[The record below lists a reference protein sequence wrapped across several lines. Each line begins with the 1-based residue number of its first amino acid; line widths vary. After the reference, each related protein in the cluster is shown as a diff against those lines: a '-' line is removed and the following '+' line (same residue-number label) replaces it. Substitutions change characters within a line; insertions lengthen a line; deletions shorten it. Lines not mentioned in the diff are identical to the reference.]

1 MIPASTLYLV
11 AALIGA
17 LALVTLA
24 LAVFLPQAATAHHR
38 CDNETENEP
47 KLSSLAARVPVSEI
61 RDGLIVRRD
70 GSFCAGWECSGIATQ
85 FASAERLEA
94 VSGTLDAFIKGIR
107 HPEVEFQFRYLIDY
121 ETPRVLEGRKALGNC
136 ANSAAGWLEENRL
149 SFWRAGID
157 GGQMRSIRLLVFVS
171 WKPKHTW
178 ETRSAA
184 SRFAAALWQGL
195 VQDGLRKLAN
205 SVRSA
210 LKETRT
216 TALVQRNRKEHNRLV
231 AQFNHIL
238 ETYSLGLQAITPLRR
253 LTESELVE
261 LVHHA
266 LNPTER
272 QLPKVNK
279 QASGLM
285 NTDWFEGVR
294 LLDLGGIAKTVVT
307 LSELPEATFASLLR
321 PLMALDFS
329 SEVVLNVRVPDQA
342 AKVRKLRVLLKK
354 SLAFQLRK
362 DGSRRRDFQAAA
374 LEKDT
379 VDTLASAVTSS
390 QRIVEIEMA
399 VVISTSTVAHSSA
412 EREKAEQDLAHRVES
427 VLQACGQMNGARG
440 YREETA
446 LLSTFI
452 AFLPGVHGV
461 RKTNRDFTLLSGQA
475 ADFIPIERPWT
486 GTGDGKLAFL
496 ARTREGT
503 LLRFDPFSPE
513 LSNGNILVT
522 GKTGSG
528 KSFLIKQLLLQLQVL
543 NPRIAIVTK
552 GADYRALVELLGGQY
567 REISLRTS
575 LVKNAWDLQ
584 GNSVEPDSAQIAGVA
599 SLAAHMSGKTGS
611 DDSVML
617 NFLEKAVR
625 MTYERLLAIGKT
637 PRFSDLKWTL
647 EHYPCENT
655 MIEQLA
661 QLVALKLNR
670 WTGEGVYAQLFD
682 RETSPEFEKAED
694 VICYDIDG
702 LKESPELQ
710 TAVAFTV
717 ARAIDQQIGRKD
729 TGGNLRPTIAVFDE
743 VWAMLADPMLGA
755 EILTAFR
762 TARKRYGSII
772 AASQGIEDF
781 VGTAESPHTVGLAI
795 LQNTE
800 SKLICAQLGE
810 LSRLRDVLHLSEL
823 ALEAV
828 KELRNVSGHFAESYM
843 LVANQP
849 ESSTVIQLTAT
860 PFDYWASTS
869 NPVETEFRH
878 KFAQEHPELSAL
890 EVIYRLGINHPKGLA
905 SSSSK
910 NRKEIHATAF

>member
-1 MIPASTLYLV
+1 MIQPFTLYLV

-17 LALVTLA
+17 LAVAVLA
-24 LAVFLPQAATAHHR
+24 LAIFLPQAAAGR
-38 CDNETENEP
+38 LRSESKTESEL
-47 KLSSLAARVPVSEI
+47 KLSSLAARVPISEI
-61 RDGLIVRRD
+61 RDGLIVRKD
-70 GSFCAGWECSGIATQ
+70 GSFCAGWECSGVATQ
-85 FASAERLEA
+85 FADAERLEA
-94 VSGTLDAFIKGIR
+94 VSAAFDAFIKGIR
-107 HPEVEFQFRYLIDY
+107 HPEIELQFRYLIDY
-121 ETPRVLEGRKALGNC
+121 ETPRVLEGRRALGNC
-136 ANSAAGWLEENRL
+136 ANSPAGWLEENRL
-149 SFWRAGID
+149 SFWRSAIDAG
-157 GGQMRSIRLLVFVS
+157 QVRSIRLLAFVS
-171 WKPKHTW
+171 WKPRHTW

-195 VQDGLRKLAN
+195 VQDGFGKFAKV
-205 SVRSA
+205 VRAA

-216 TALVQRNRKEHNRLV
+216 TALLQRNREEHNRLV
-231 AQFNHIL
+231 AEFNHIL
-238 ETYSLGLQAITPLRR
+238 ETYRLGLEAITPLRR
-253 LTESELVE
+253 LTEPELVE
-261 LVHHA
+261 LVYRA
-266 LNPTER
+266 LNPADR
-272 QLPKVNK
+272 QLPKAK
-279 QASGLM
+279 RQSTSLL

-294 LLDLGGIAKTVVT
+294 LLDLGGVLKAVVT

-321 PLMALDFS
+321 PLLALDFS
-329 SEVVLNVRVPDQA
+329 SEVVLNVCVPDQA

-379 VDTLASAVTSS
+379 VDTLASAITSS
-390 QRIVEIEMA
+390 QRIVEIELA
-399 VVISTSTVAHSSA
+399 VAVSTSTVARSSA
-412 EREKAEQDLAHRVES
+412 EREKAEQDLAQRVES
-427 VLQACGQMNGARG
+427 VLQAFGQINGARG

-446 LLSTFI
+446 LLPTFI

-461 RKTNRDFTLLSGQA
+461 RKTNREFTILSSQA
-475 ADFIPIERPWT
+475 ADFVPIETPWT
-486 GTGDGKLAFL
+486 GTHDGKPAFL
-496 ARTREGT
+496 TRTREGT
-503 LLRFDPFSPE
+503 FLRFDPFSRE

-567 REISLRTS
+567 REISLRTN
-575 LVKNAWDLQ
+575 LVKNPWDLQ
-584 GNSVEPDSAQIAGVA
+584 ANSEEPGSAQIAGVA
-599 SLAAHMSGKTGS
+599 SLAAHMAGKTGS
-611 DDSVML
+611 DDSVTL

-625 MTYERLLAIGKT
+625 MTYERLLAIGTT

-647 EHYPCENT
+647 EHYPCENAV
-655 MIEQLA
+655 IEQLA

-694 VICYDIDG
+694 IICYDIDG

-710 TAVAFTV
+710 TAVAFTI

-729 TGGNLRPTIAVFDE
+729 TGGTLRPTIAVFDE
-743 VWAMLADPMLGA
+743 VWAMLADPVLGA
-755 EILTAFR
+755 QILNAFR
-762 TARKRYGSII
+762 TARKRYGAII

-800 SKLICAQLGE
+800 AKFICAQLGE
-810 LSRLRDVLHLSEL
+810 LSRLRDVLHLSEP
-823 ALEAV
+823 AVEAV
-828 KELRNVSGHFAESYM
+828 KELRNVPGHFAESYV
-843 LVANQP
+843 LVGNQP

-869 NPVETEFRH
+869 NPLETDFRQ

-890 EVIYRLGINHPKGLA
+890 EVIYRLGMAHPKGLA
-905 SSSSK
+905 SPSLK
-910 NRKEIHATAF
+910 NRKEVYATAL

>member
-1 MIPASTLYLV
+1 MIGASTVHLV
-11 AALIGA
+11 AFVVGA
-17 LALVTLA
+17 LAVVTLA
-24 LAVFLPQAATAHHR
+24 LAVFLPQTAGSER
-38 CDNETENEP
+38 YRFEAPDDS
-47 KLSSLAARVPVSEI
+47 KLSSLAARIPVSEI

-70 GSFCAGWECSGIATQ
+70 GSFCAGWEYSGVATQ
-85 FASAERLEA
+85 FADAERLEA
-94 VSGTLDAFIKGIR
+94 LSSALDAFIKGIR
-107 HPEVEFQFRYLIDY
+107 HPEIELQFRYLIDY
-121 ETPRVLEGRKALGNC
+121 ETPRVLEERRALGNC
-136 ANSAAGWLEENRL
+136 LNSPAAWLEENRL
-149 SFWRAGID
+149 SFWRSAVD
-157 GGQMRSIRLLVFVS
+157 AGQMRSIRLLALLS

-178 ETRSAA
+178 DTRSAA
-184 SRFAAALWQGL
+184 SRFGTALWQGL
-195 VQDGLRKLAN
+195 VRDGFGKLPDIL
-205 SVRSA
+205 RSA
-210 LKETRT
+210 LREARTRG
-216 TALVQRNRKEHNRLV
+216 LVQRSREEHKRLV
-231 AQFNHIL
+231 AQFNQIL
-238 ETYSLGLQAITPLRR
+238 ETYRIGLEAITSVRR
-253 LTESELVE
+253 LTEPELVE
-261 LVHHA
+261 LVYRA
-266 LNPTER
+266 LNPADR
-272 QLPKVNK
+272 QALKIKKPRT
-279 QASGLM
+279 SLM

-294 LLDLGGIAKTVVT
+294 FLDLGGILKAVVT
-307 LSELPEATFASLLR
+307 LSELPEATFASVLR

-379 VDTLASAVTSS
+379 VDTLASAITSS
-390 QRIVEIEMA
+390 QRIVEIELA
-399 VVISTSTVAHSSA
+399 AFVSTSKVTRSSA
-412 EREKAEQDLAHRVES
+412 EREKAEQELAQRVES
-427 VLQACGQMNGARG
+427 VLQAFGQINGARG

-446 LLSTFI
+446 LLPTFI

-461 RKTNRDFTLLSGQA
+461 RKTNREFTILSGQA
-475 ADFIPIERPWT
+475 ADFVPIETPWT
-486 GTGDGKLAFL
+486 GTHDGKPAFL
-496 ARTREGT
+496 TRTREGT
-503 LLRFDPFSPE
+503 FLRFNPFSPA
-513 LSNGNILVT
+513 LPNGNILVT

-528 KSFLIKQLLLQLQVL
+528 KSFLIKQLLLQLQVV

-575 LVKNAWDLQ
+575 LVKNPWDLQ
-584 GNSVEPDSAQIAGVA
+584 ANSGEPDSAQIAGVA
-599 SLAAHMSGKTGS
+599 SLAAHMAGKTGS
-611 DDSVML
+611 DDSVTL

-647 EHYPCENT
+647 EHYPCENAV
-655 MIEQLA
+655 IEQLA

-694 VICYDIDG
+694 IICYDIDG

-729 TGGNLRPTIAVFDE
+729 TGGTLRPTVAVFDE
-743 VWAMLADPMLGA
+743 VWAMLADPVLGA
-755 EILTAFR
+755 QILNAFR
-762 TARKRYGSII
+762 TARKRYGAII

-800 SKLICAQLGE
+800 AKFICAQLGE
-810 LSRLRDVLHLSEL
+810 LSRLCEVLHLSEP
-823 ALEAV
+823 AAEVV
-828 KELRNVSGHFAESYM
+828 KELRNVPGHFAESYM
-843 LVANQP
+843 LVGNQP
-849 ESSTVIQLTAT
+849 ESSTVVQLTAT

-869 NPVETEFRH
+869 HPLETEFRQ
-878 KFAQEHPELSAL
+878 KFAKEHPELSTL
-890 EVIYRLGINHPKGLA
+890 EVIYRLGMAHPKGLG
-905 SSSSK
+905 SPSSK
-910 NRKEIHATAF
+910 NRKETYAAAS

>member
-1 MIPASTLYLV
+1 MIQDSTLHLV
-11 AALIGA
+11 VAHIGA

-24 LAVFLPQAATAHHR
+24 LAVFLPQAAAGRHCSESR
-38 CDNETENEP
+38 TENE
-47 KLSSLAARVPVSEI
+47 LSSLAARVPISEI

-94 VSGTLDAFIKGIR
+94 VSSALDAFIKGIR
-107 HPEVEFQFRYLIDY
+107 HPEIELQFRYVIDY
-121 ETPRVLEGRKALGNC
+121 ETSRVLEARKALGC
-136 ANSAAGWLEENRL
+136 ANSPAAWLEDNRL
-149 SFWRAGID
+149 SFWRSAMDAGH
-157 GGQMRSIRLLVFVS
+157 MRSIRLLALLS
-171 WKPKHTW
+171 WKPKRTW
-178 ETRSAA
+178 ETGSAA
-184 SRFAAALWQGL
+184 SRFAAAFWQGL
-195 VQDGLRKLAN
+195 IQDGLGKLP
-205 SVRSA
+205 SVLRTA
-210 LKETRT
+210 VKETRT
-216 TALVQRNRKEHNRLV
+216 KALVQRNREEHHRL
-231 AQFNHIL
+231 AAEFHQIL
-238 ETYSLGLQAITPLRR
+238 ETYRVGLEAIAPVRR
-253 LTESELVE
+253 LSEPELVE
-261 LVHHA
+261 LVYHA
-266 LNPTER
+266 LNPTDR
-272 QLPKVNK
+272 QLPTTEK
-279 QASGLM
+279 QSAALM

-294 LLDLGGIAKTVVT
+294 LLDLGGILKAVVT

-321 PLMALDFS
+321 PLTALDFS

-342 AKVRKLRVLLKK
+342 AKARKLRVLLKK

-379 VDTLASAVTSS
+379 VDTLASAITSS
-390 QRIVEIEMA
+390 QRIVEIELAA
-399 VVISTSTVAHSSA
+399 VVSTSTVARSSA
-412 EREKAEQDLAHRVES
+412 EREKAEQELAQRVET
-427 VLQACGQMNGARG
+427 VLQAFGQINGARG

-446 LLSTFI
+446 LLPTFI

-475 ADFIPIERPWT
+475 ADFVPIELPWT
-486 GTGDGKLAFL
+486 GTHDGKPAFL
-496 ARTREGT
+496 TRTRERT
-503 LLRFDPFSPE
+503 FLRFDPFSRE

-567 REISLRTS
+567 REISLRTN
-575 LVKNAWDLQ
+575 LVKNPWDLQ
-584 GNSVEPDSAQIAGVA
+584 GNSGEPDSAQIAGVA
-599 SLAAHMSGKTGS
+599 SLAAHMAGKTGS
-611 DDSVML
+611 DDAVTL

-647 EHYPCENT
+647 EHYPCENAV
-655 MIEQLA
+655 IEQLA

-682 RETSPEFEKAED
+682 RETSPELEKAED
-694 VICYDIDG
+694 IICYDIDG

-710 TAVAFTV
+710 TTVAFTI
-717 ARAIDQQIGRKD
+717 ARAIDQQIGRTD
-729 TGGNLRPTIAVFDE
+729 TGGTLRPTIAVFDE
-743 VWAMLADPMLGA
+743 VWAMLADPVLGTQ
-755 EILTAFR
+755 ILNAFR
-762 TARKRYGSII
+762 TARKRYGAII

-800 SKLICAQLGE
+800 AKFVCAQVGE
-810 LSRLRDVLHLSEL
+810 LSRLRDVLHLSEP
-823 ALEAV
+823 AVEAV
-828 KELRNVSGHFAESYM
+828 KELRNVPGHFAESYM
-843 LVANQP
+843 LVGNQP

-869 NPVETEFRH
+869 HPLETEFRQ
-878 KFAQEHPELSAL
+878 KFAHEHPDLSAL
-890 EVIYRLGINHPKGLA
+890 EVIYRLGMAHPKGLT
-905 SSSSK
+905 SPSSK
-910 NRKEIHATAF
+910 NRKEIYATTL